1 MIYVTQSM
9 MRELVSTF
17 GVWPLR
23 GRFIVIPDPVSYEFI
38 YPSMLEWSRN

>member
-9 MRELVSTF
+9 MRELVATF
-17 GVWPLR
+17 GVWPR
-23 GRFIVIPDPVSYEFI
+23 GGFVVVPDPVSYEII